1 MTKQDREKVTKEA
14 QDERTQD
21 QKRYGYGKR
30 IKGASSTNIQKRKTK
45 PYAMLR
51 QKAMQKQRSR
61 SANQKIRSKEKHIRK
76 LASQKLDH
84 H

>member
-51 QKAMQKQRSR
+51 QKAMQKQRR